1 VTRQQ
6 AVSHSW
12 HDALSL
18 RHHSPLRKGTA
29 AQLPHGRASSSQLA
43 SAAAGGRRPCPVM
56 RRSHRSHN
64 HSDSSSP
71 SHRARK
77 GRQRGLRELSRPDK
91 YYCALTRSGC
101 GDASAAQGGLTIR
114 PPQPIGAWWPWPSW
128 GCWLIPAASQHIRGQ
143 TESDHSQHHPPT
155 AAPQPSTTHRQ
166 RTGRVCEQHR
176 RMWRRHGCRAWAVRA
191 AQHSGRGSRR
201 ISPHGSHIRSV
212 SDVSQSLMISTNRGA
227 SPVREMNALLL
238 CVRHRHQ
245 EARRR
250 EGVEHTMRCGRQR
263 LRPRSQRR

>member
-1 VTRQQ
+1 MPRQPKV
-6 AVSHSW
+6 VSPSG
-12 HDALSL
+12 
-18 RHHSPLRKGTA
+18 RPSPL
-29 AQLPHGRASSSQLA
+29 GR
-43 SAAAGGRRPCPVM
+43 GGRGHPGGAGSSLLPASTSEDRQSRTTLSIIHP
-56 RRSHRSHN
+56 RR
-64 HSDSSSP
+64 
-71 SHRARK
+71 
-77 GRQRGLRELSRPDK
+77 
-91 YYCALTRSGC
+91 
-101 GDASAAQGGLTIR
+101 
-114 PPQPIGAWWPWPSW
+114 
-128 GCWLIPAASQHIRGQ
+128 
-143 TESDHSQHHPPT
+143 
-155 AAPQPSTTHRQ
+155 APQPSTTHRQ

-191 AQHSGRGSRR
+191 AQHSGRGGRR